1 MVLLTA
7 VVSYGTAGDGTDGLG
22 ALQAWQFGVVE
33 VMVDL
38 VFGIA
43 DEWSVLRDGGTCPDL
58 WHEG

>member
-1 MVLLTA
+1 VIFKYTRVFLI
-7 VVSYGTAGDGTDGLG
+7 G

-33 VMVDL
+33 VMVDP

-43 DEWSVLRDGGTCPDL
+43 DEWSVLRNGGTCPDL